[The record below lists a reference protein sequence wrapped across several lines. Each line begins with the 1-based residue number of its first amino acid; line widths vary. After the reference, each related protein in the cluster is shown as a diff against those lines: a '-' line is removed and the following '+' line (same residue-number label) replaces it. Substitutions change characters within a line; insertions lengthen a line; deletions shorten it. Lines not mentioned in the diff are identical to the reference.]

1 MSPSG
6 CGRRRSSVPPPWP
19 RSRCSEAPSTVALSP
34 AARSKGLRLEVF
46 DRLGSTNDEAG
57 ERVRTGDP
65 GGLWIMAREQGAGR
79 GRHGRVWQSPPGNLY
94 ASLLLVN
101 PCAPAIAPQ
110 IGFVAGVAVHDA
122 VSRVGAFSP
131 GRLTLKWPNDILL
144 DGAKLTG
151 ILVEGAVYPG
161 GPAAVIVGCGL
172 NLRHYPPD
180 TPYPATSLADQGVDV
195 SPDAAIAVLAD
206 AMDAALETWQG
217 GAGFPRDPAALARAG
232 EGHRRTCHGASSRWR
247 AQRHL
252 RRHRRRRRPSSRR
265 GGTPQSN

>member
-1 MSPSG
+1 M
-6 CGRRRSSVPPPWP
+6 
-19 RSRCSEAPSTVALSP
+19 ALSP

-57 ERVRTGDP
+57 ERVRNGDP

-101 PCAPAIAPQ
+101 PCPPAIAPQ

-122 VSRVGAFSP
+122 VSRLGGYPA
-131 GRLTLKWPNDILL
+131 GRLLLKWPNDLLL

-151 ILVEGAVYPG
+151 ILVEGSVHAG
-161 GPAAVIVGCGL
+161 GPSAVIVGCGI
-172 NLRHYPPD
+172 NLRHYPPG
-180 TPYPATSLADQGVDV
+180 TPYPATSLAEQGVDV
-195 SPDAAIAVLAD
+195 SPDSAMAVLAD

-217 GAGFPRDPAALARAG
+217 GAGFAEVRRLWLARARGIGGPITVRHPSG
-232 EGHRRTCHGASSRWR
+232 ERSGIFVDIDSDGALLLDEQGRRTRIDAGDVFFGR
-247 AQRHL
+247 AE
-252 RRHRRRRRPSSRR
+252 
-265 GGTPQSN
+265 TAQSV